1 MSPAVGRV
9 GTARVSLDVTT
20 QASAG
25 GRIPAG
31 ASLLPAPGVQVEGIE
46 AVYALMAKSNAIQ
59 ADAQKTS
66 LRCHHAEKKKAME
79 ELRKQIDEQIKAE
92 KEGDSPLEVLG
103 KVGAVVGAA
112 CAIVASWGTA
122 TVAVVAVAIA
132 LSVAGSVVSKTKC
145 FDDAFGKGASTW
157 IGLGMQVAAVACSL
171 GASLGSSANA
181 ASEAANTAKTA
192 GSVASSASAVMS
204 GAERVRQA
212 NVAKRADDAMIGAKE
227 AQNVMRRQQRA
238 IEDCIQSLSELK
250 DERARGTKLASE
262 TTQSIVET
270 TMIAITGA
278 RA

>member
-9 GTARVSLDVTT
+9 STARVSLDVTM
-20 QASAG
+20 QAPAA
-25 GRIPAG
+25 GRIPSG
-31 ASLLPAPGVQVEGIE
+31 ASLLPAPGIQVEGIE

-66 LRCHHAEKKKAME
+66 LRGRHAEKKKAMD
-79 ELRKQIDEQIKAE
+79 ELRKQLDEQIKAE

-103 KVGAVVGAA
+103 KIGAVVGAA

-157 IGLGMQVAAVACSL
+157 IGLGMQVAAIACSL
-171 GASLGSSANA
+171 GASLGSSASA
-181 ASEAANTAKTA
+181 ASEAAGAAKTV
-192 GSVASSASAVMS
+192 GTVASSSSAVVS

-212 NVAKRADDAMIGAKE
+212 NIAKRADEAMIGAKD

-238 IEDCIQSLSELK
+238 IEDCIQNLKDLK
-250 DERARGTKLASE
+250 DERARGTKLAGE
-262 TTQSIVET
+262 ITQSIGDT

-278 RA
+278 KA